1 MPLPAYVINLDSRPQ
16 SMRRLM
22 QSFAE
27 TGLASVVQLERLP
40 AVDMTGVSLKP
51 GADAPEKLDI
61 LRRYVSP
68 RTLMTMIRG
77 ERRYHHEFTSAGAVG
92 CYLSH
97 MAAWRKVA
105 QQRGNRGA
113 LIIEDDAA
121 VEDANSLRTV
131 LRALLEL
138 EAAADAAPSGSALA
152 ASSQMDGK
160 GSSNKSRTAPPKGS
174 STEGVRRGMPRDLD
188 VLLIGWANLRSVDH
202 DAALG
207 AGMVFKAH
215 EIGPGVMAHP
225 LVREFGLAH
234 MYYVSPAGARKLLQT
249 ALPIEKHV
257 DFYIGQRL
265 DPLLSRALGVE
276 PLIVYGV
283 SNTFN
288 DSPLVGQY
296 NPKGSSIG
304 HNDCKSCGPF
314 SNLRITTDS
323 HGRSRSVSDSRISSR
338 IHVVLI
344 IVIVCVV
351 AVFLMNRAFKRK

>member
-1 MPLPAYVINLDSRPQ
+1 
-16 SMRRLM
+16 MRRLM
-22 QSFAE
+22 QSFGE
-27 TGLASVVQLERLP
+27 TGLASMVQLERLP

-51 GADAPEKLDI
+51 GAVCAPEKLDI

-77 ERRYHHEFTSAGAVG
+77 ERRYHHEFLSAGAVG

-105 QQRGNRGA
+105 QQHGDRGA

-138 EAAADAAPSGSALA
+138 EAAADAVPSGKAEPGGSRRELTAGTGRSPIA
-152 ASSQMDGK
+152 TPASL
-160 GSSNKSRTAPPKGS
+160 
-174 STEGVRRGMPRDLD
+174 PRDLD
-188 VLLIGWANLRSVDH
+188 VLLIGWANLRSVDY
-202 DAALG
+202 DAALEG
-207 AGMVFKAH
+207 GMASKAH
-215 EIGPGVMAHP
+215 EIGPGVMVHP

-234 MYYVSPAGARKLLQT
+234 MYYVTPAGARKLLQT

-265 DPLLSRALGVE
+265 DPLLSRTLGVE

-283 SNTFN
+283 TNTFN

-296 NPKGSSIG
+296 NPQGSTIG
-304 HNDCKSCGPF
+304 HNVCRGCGPF
-314 SNLRITTDS
+314 ANMRITTDS
-323 HGRSRSVSDSRISSR
+323 HGRSRSVSGTSMSSR
-338 IHVVLI
+338 INMILV

-351 AVFLMNRAFKRK
+351 VVFLAFRSFKRK